1 MSRPKSEDKK
11 IAILEAALR
20 VFAERGNL
28 GAPTSAIS
36 KEAGVAEGTL
46 FTYFKSKDELI
57 NGLYRHL
64 RARFDR
70 ALAEYPY
77 GADAKTRLRYVWDR
91 YIDRH
96 LAQPE
101 LLTLLVQLR
110 NSGSLVEG
118 LGVPSVAMMEML
130 SVTREV
136 VRGGKF
142 QDAPVGL
149 MVLMVRGQCE
159 AVVDYIQEHP
169 EQEAMSR
176 ELGFQV
182 IWNGLQGR

>member
-1 MSRPKSEDKK
+1 M
-11 IAILEAALR
+11 
-20 VFAERGNL
+20 FAERGNL

-46 FTYFKSKDELI
+46 FTYFKSKDELV
-57 NGLYRHL
+57 NELYLHL

-70 ALAEYPY
+70 ALADFPY
-77 GADAKTRLRYVWDR
+77 QADAQTRLRYVWDR
-91 YIDRH
+91 FIDR
-96 LAQPE
+96 LLGQPE
-101 LLTLLVQLR
+101 LLTILVQLR
-110 NSGSLVEG
+110 SSGRLVKANEF
-118 LGVPSVAMMEML
+118 PSMAQMEML

-136 VRGGKF
+136 VQGGRFK
-142 QDAPVGL
+142 DAPLGL

-159 AVVDYIQEHP
+159 ATVDYIQAHP
-169 EQEAMSR
+169 EQETLSR

>member
-1 MSRPKSEDKK
+1 MSRPKSDNKRT
-11 IAILEAALR
+11 AILDAALR

-28 GAPTSAIS
+28 SAPTSAIS
-36 KEAGVAEGTL
+36 KAAGVAEGTL
-46 FTYFKSKDELI
+46 FTYFRSKDDLI
-57 NGLYRHL
+57 NELYRHL
-64 RARFDR
+64 RARFDK
-70 ALAEYPY
+70 ALGDYPHD
-77 GADAKTRLRYVWDR
+77 ADARTRLRYVWDR

-110 NSGSLVEG
+110 SSGRLVSENGSPSL
-118 LGVPSVAMMEML
+118 ATMEML

-136 VRGGKF
+136 VQGGKF
-142 QDAPVGL
+142 ENAPVEL

-159 AVVDYIQEHP
+159 ATVGYIQAHP
-169 EQEAMSR
+169 EKEAISR